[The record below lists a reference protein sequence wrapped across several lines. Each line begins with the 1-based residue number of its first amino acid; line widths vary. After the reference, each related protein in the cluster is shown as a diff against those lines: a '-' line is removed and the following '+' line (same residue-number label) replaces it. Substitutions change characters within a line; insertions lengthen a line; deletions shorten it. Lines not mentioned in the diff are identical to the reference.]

1 MQGFQHSHG
10 NGLSQGAVLSAG
22 TTTDQGSPAPVDLQY
37 VKETKKNP
45 KQGDIFCTVKTHT
58 LGWLWDVGS
67 PAFRPPRKGIFYTSV
82 CSSEDFTP
90 QWLIKV
96 TRDHKGGALIQQDKC
111 FYKKRKRQEGLTE
124 IKGWVRAKPHSA
136 VRKLR
141 ETAEETK
148 PANTFLLKPQP
159 LELWEID
166 FCSLSYSVCGVVWW
180 QPKQTNTPG
189 NRSLTSLPFSYCVWL
204 SNIL

>member
-111 FYKKRKRQEGLTE
+111 FYKKRKRQEGQTE
-124 IKGWVRAKPHSA
+124 IKGWVRAKPDSA

-141 ETAEETK
+141 DRRRNQTCQHLSLETTTSRTVRNRFLQFKLLSLWCCVMAAQ
-148 PANTFLLKPQP
+148 ANKYTREQEFDQPSIFLL
-159 LELWEID
+159 
-166 FCSLSYSVCGVVWW
+166 
-180 QPKQTNTPG
+180 
-189 NRSLTSLPFSYCVWL
+189 CVAF
-204 SNIL
+204 